1 MICERTIKNKLLLHW
16 SDSMVFVVFHCI
28 SMNTI
33 KESQDAQQKPKYDIH
48 VPQKYHYSNYLYLF
62 EGLSRKQQPAP
73 KQKTEQNEAEY
84 VDPNLVVNKNRPHK
98 YSELAKPGNT
108 YYLDPVN
115 SKDNNSMKSTAKMNQ
130 YELEEE
136 EDYYSLAK

>member
-1 MICERTIKNKLLLHW
+1 MDVVFWLLL
-16 SDSMVFVVFHCI
+16 CI
-28 SMNTI
+28 LRFFI
-33 KESQDAQQKPKYDIH
+33 D
-48 VPQKYHYSNYLYLF
+48 
-62 EGLSRKQQPAP
+62 
-73 KQKTEQNEAEY
+73 
-84 VDPNLVVNKNRPHK
+84 
-98 YSELAKPGNT
+98 T